1 MVQRLNGQPSA
12 RVAATAVALLT
23 SVSLV
28 FGQTK
33 IVAPENKYSVQEDVK
48 AGREASQEVAKQLPI
63 LRDDGVDSYVERIG
77 QRLAEAIPNEFQHS
91 QFRYTFDVVNV
102 SDLNAFA
109 LPGGP
114 MYINR
119 GMLQAAKNEGEV
131 AGVLAHEI
139 SHVAG
144 HHGIIEHRATKKK
157 AITSMVFGGV
167 PIFGGVLA
175 LGLQTSV
182 YGFSRE
188 LEQEADDHGA
198 SILLASRYDP
208 HALPEMLDTLS
219 QDYEGLDPRLPTIW
233 STHPETRARAET
245 SRALVAS
252 MPKRERSIG
261 AFEPG
266 VLGVR
271 TLTIQDYIRDDYP
284 QTALALADELA
295 KRYPND
301 ARLQQLLA
309 DAWQGL
315 GAQPRIEDPAAL
327 SNSDK
332 KHNLKDHARKTH
344 EQRLAEQLAT
354 ETGRAAYEANLAR
367 AEQIYRH
374 VLEIDPSYAVA
385 YRGLGEVYEQQK
397 RDRDAAAA
405 YLTYVRSAPDAPD
418 RSLVVTRLK
427 SITVKIKESSN
438 DRS

>member
-1 MVQRLNGQPSA
+1 MFSQSRRFLLG
-12 RVAATAVALLT
+12 ALLAALPLAAYAGGDYG
-23 SVSLV
+23 SVRLHDDEQNLIDS
-28 FGQTK
+28 
-33 IVAPENKYSVQEDVK
+33 S
-48 AGREASQEVAKQLPI
+48 KQLHNYFEAHALLYNDDKVLGLVRRIGHELRPMPADDYVEYEFYV
-63 LRDDGVDSYVERIG
+63 LRDPS
-77 QRLAEAIPNEFQHS
+77 P
-91 QFRYTFDVVNV
+91 
-102 SDLNAFA
+102 NAFA
-109 LPGGP
+109 LPNGHV
-114 MYINR
+114 YVNT
-119 GMLQAAKNEGEV
+119 GMLARLDDEDQLAA
-131 AGVLAHEI
+131 VLAHEI

-175 LGLQTSV
+175 IGLQTSV

-188 LEQEADDHGA
+188 LEQEADDRGA

-219 QDYEGLDPRLPTIW
+219 QDYEGLDPRFPTIW

-252 MPKRERSIG
+252 MPKRERSVG

-295 KRYPND
+295 KRYPDN

>member
-1 MVQRLNGQPSA
+1 MFPRLRRSLL
-12 RVAATAVALLT
+12 AAVLAVLPLAAFAGGDYGSVRIHDDELSLIESSKQLHDYFEAHALLYNDDQ
-23 SVSLV
+23 VLGLV
-28 FGQTK
+28 RRIGHEIRPQPTDDYIEYEFY
-33 IVAPENKYSVQEDVK
+33 V
-48 AGREASQEVAKQLPI
+48 
-63 LRDDGVDSYVERIG
+63 LRDPS
-77 QRLAEAIPNEFQHS
+77 P
-91 QFRYTFDVVNV
+91 
-102 SDLNAFA
+102 NAFA
-109 LPGGP
+109 LPNGHV
-114 MYINR
+114 YVNT
-119 GMLQAAKNEGEV
+119 GMIARLEDEDQLAA
-131 AGVLAHEI
+131 VLAHEI

-157 AITSMVFGGV
+157 AIASMVLGGV
-167 PIFGGVLA
+167 PIFGGVVA
-175 LGLQTSV
+175 IGLQTSV

-208 HALPEMLDTLS
+208 HALPEMLDTLA
-219 QDYEGLDPRLPTIW
+219 QDYEGLDPRFATIW

-245 SRALVAS
+245 SRALVAP
-252 MPKRERSIG
+252 MPKRERSVG

-284 QTALALADELA
+284 QTALFLAEELV
-295 KRYPND
+295 KRYPDN
-301 ARLQQLLA
+301 AQLQQLLG

-315 GAQPRIEDPAAL
+315 GAQPRIEDPTSL

-344 EQRLAEQLAT
+344 DQRLAEQLAT
-354 ETGRAAYEANLAR
+354 DAGRAAYEANLAR

-374 VLEIDPSYAVA
+374 VLEIDPSYAAA

-397 RDRDAAAA
+397 RDRDAAVA